1 MELNFDDI
9 VSGKD
14 PKQVQQNQSAQDTKL
29 KQTETRA
36 RQQSCMIHEIDKDLV
51 LFLLLS
57 FLPTRKLRSKTLE
70 SAYRICCAL
79 YV

>member
-14 PKQVQQNQSAQDTKL
+14 PKQVAQNKPGQDPKL

-51 LFLLLS
+51 FSL
-57 FLPTRKLRSKTLE
+57 
-70 SAYRICCAL
+70 
-79 YV
+79 

>member
-14 PKQVQQNQSAQDTKL
+14 PKQVQENKNSQDTKL

-36 RQQSCMIHEIDKDLV
+36 RQQSCMIH
-51 LFLLLS
+51 
-57 FLPTRKLRSKTLE
+57 
-70 SAYRICCAL
+70 
-79 YV
+79 